1 MYIKRLL
8 SGMLIL
14 VILLSGMAG
23 CGSGSTDQTGSTASA
38 ADTSTSAAQTTAGE
52 TVTPAVNDKPYEL
65 SVAWWGGEARHTKTL
80 QMIDAYMAKYPNAK
94 IVSQYAAF
102 GDYWTKLATQ
112 AASSNL
118 PDAYL
123 VQLTYLGEY
132 ASKGLMRPLQDL
144 VDAGKI
150 DVSKY
155 TPGALSSSSYNGK
168 LVGITFGDTGSVLAF
183 NKTLIES
190 VGYPLPKDQMTY
202 SEIAEY
208 LKGLAKVLPKGT
220 YASGLTE
227 RAEYTIEN
235 FARNYGMYGVTSE
248 DGKSLGYT
256 KEVLAK
262 YLNYYL
268 DLYKAGVNGPM
279 EVIQEDRTKQFAD
292 SLAGKGKIAMWGTN
306 ANQLKIFQASVEAD
320 LDMVR
325 FPVADD
331 ATKKNVEAAVCS
343 TWGISGTTKKVDEAA
358 QFINEMVNN
367 WELQEIYNMDIGV
380 PGSTDI
386 QEKLISKL
394 DLTNKVD
401 IAKKKEITMMQDILN
416 TIEPFN
422 GRPSG
427 YGAIVDDVY
436 KKIDEVLYGTMT
448 VDQAVDAHFKAA
460 ETLLK

>member
-1 MYIKRLL
+1 
-8 SGMLIL
+8 MLVL
-14 VILLSGMAG
+14 AILLSGLVG
-23 CGSGSTDQTGSTASA
+23 CGSSSTDQAGSTAGTA
-38 ADTSTSAAQTTAGE
+38 QTSTGQAAATTSSE
-52 TVTPAVNDKPYEL
+52 KPYEL
-65 SVAWWGGEARHTKTL
+65 SVAWWGGEARHAKTL
-80 QMIDAYMAKYPNAK
+80 KMIEDYMAKYPNVK
-94 IVSQYAAF
+94 VVSQYAAYS
-102 GDYWTKLATQ
+102 DYWTKLATQ

-144 VDAGKI
+144 IDAGKI
-150 DVSKY
+150 DVSKF

-168 LVGITFGDTGSVLAF
+168 VVGITFGDTASVLAY

-202 SEIAEY
+202 TEIAEY
-208 LKGLAKVLPKGT
+208 LKGLAKVLPQGT

-235 FARNYGMYGVTSE
+235 FARNYGVYGVTSE

-256 KEVLAK
+256 KEILAK

-306 ANQLKIFQASVEAD
+306 ANQLKIFQASVNDD

-325 FPVADD
+325 FPVADE

-343 TWGISGTTKKVDEAA
+343 TWGISGTSKKVDEAA
-358 QFINEMVNN
+358 QFVNEMANN
-367 WELQEIYNMDIGV
+367 WQLQETYDMDIGV
-380 PGSTDI
+380 PGSTEI
-386 QEKLISKL
+386 QGKLTDKL

-401 IAKKKEITMMQDILN
+401 VAKKKEVSMMQNILN

-427 YGAIVDDVY
+427 YGAIVDDLY
-436 KKIDEVLYGTMT
+436 KKIDEVLYGRMT

>member
-1 MYIKRLL
+1 MKVKRLL
-8 SGMLIL
+8 SGMLVL
-14 VILLSGMAG
+14 VILLSVFAG
-23 CGSGSTDQTGSTASA
+23 CGSDSKDQTETTANA
-38 ADTSTSAAQTTAGE
+38 GTSAGEAVATTS
-52 TVTPAVNDKPYEL
+52 NDKPYEL
-65 SVAWWGGEARHTKTL
+65 SVSWWGGEARHEKTL
-80 QMIDAYMAKYPNAK
+80 KMIDAYKAKYPNVTV
-94 IVSQYAAF
+94 VSQYAAYT
-102 GDYWTKLATQ
+102 DYWTKLATQ

-118 PDAYL
+118 PDAFL

-150 DVSKY
+150 DVSKF
-155 TPGALSSSSYNGK
+155 TPGALSSSSFNGK
-168 LVGITFGDTGSVLAF
+168 LVGITFGDTGSVLAY

-190 VGYPLPKDQMTY
+190 VGYALPKDQMTY
-202 SEIAEY
+202 SEMAEY
-208 LKGLAKVLPKGT
+208 LKGLAKLLPQGT
-220 YASGLTE
+220 YASGMTQ
-227 RAEYTIEN
+227 RAEYAIEN
-235 FARNYGMYGVTSE
+235 FARNFGMYGVTSE

-262 YLNYYL
+262 YLSYYL
-268 DLYKAGVNGPM
+268 DLYNAGVNGPM

-306 ANQLKIFQASVEAD
+306 ANQLKIFQASVEDD

-325 FPVADD
+325 FPVADG
-331 ATKKNVEAAVCS
+331 ATNKNVEAAVCS

-380 PGSTDI
+380 PGSTEI
-386 QEKLISKL
+386 QEKLIGKL

-401 IAKKKEITMMQDILN
+401 IAKKKEITIMQDILN

-427 YGAIVDDVY
+427 YGAIVDDLY
-436 KKIDEVLYGTMT
+436 KKIDEVLYGNMT

>member
-1 MYIKRLL
+1 MRIKRVL
-8 SGMLIL
+8 SGMLVL
-14 VILLSGMAG
+14 AILLSGLVG
-23 CGSGSTDQTGSTASA
+23 CGSSSTDQAGSTAGTA
-38 ADTSTSAAQTTAGE
+38 QTSTGQAAATTSSE
-52 TVTPAVNDKPYEL
+52 KPYEL
-65 SVAWWGGEARHTKTL
+65 SVAWWGGEARHAKTL
-80 QMIDAYMAKYPNAK
+80 KMIEDYMAKYPNVK
-94 IVSQYAAF
+94 VVSQYAAYS
-102 GDYWTKLATQ
+102 DYWTKLATQ

-144 VDAGKI
+144 IDAGKI
-150 DVSKY
+150 DVSKF

-168 LVGITFGDTGSVLAF
+168 VVGITFGDTASVLAY

-202 SEIAEY
+202 TEIAEY
-208 LKGLAKVLPKGT
+208 LKGLAKVLPQGT

-235 FARNYGMYGVTSE
+235 FARNYGVYGVTSE

-256 KEVLAK
+256 KEILAK

-306 ANQLKIFQASVEAD
+306 ANQLKIFQASVNDD

-325 FPVADD
+325 FPVADE

-343 TWGISGTTKKVDEAA
+343 TWGISGTSKKVDEAA
-358 QFINEMVNN
+358 QFVNEMANN
-367 WELQEIYNMDIGV
+367 WQLQETYDMDIGV
-380 PGSTDI
+380 PGSTEI
-386 QEKLISKL
+386 QGKLTDKL

-401 IAKKKEITMMQDILN
+401 VAKKKEVSMMQNILN

-427 YGAIVDDVY
+427 YGAIVDDLY
-436 KKIDEVLYGTMT
+436 KKIDEVLYGRMT